1 MIRVIGVG
9 ERYRCDDAVGLVV
22 AERLR
27 ASLHRSRIEV
37 MTASGEGSDLMER
50 WRGVDTAI
58 VVDAVASDE
67 EPTGTIHRWD
77 AHEKPLPARI
87 FPQST
92 HLFSLPQ
99 AVELARVLGELP
111 RRLIVY
117 GIVGADFRMGE
128 GLSASVRVAIDEV
141 VRRIESDTQAFVSAG
156 NSDA

>member
-27 ASLHRSRIEV
+27 ASFDRSTIEV
-37 MTASGEGSDLMER
+37 MTASGEGTDLLER
-50 WRGVDTAI
+50 WRNAADVI
-58 VVDAVASDE
+58 VIDAVASDE
-67 EPTGTIHRWD
+67 EPMGTIYRWEAHD
-77 AHEKPLPARI
+77 APLPAKV

-99 AVELARVLGELP
+99 AVELARVLDELP

-117 GIVGADFRMGE
+117 GIVGEDFRMGE
-128 GLSASVRVAIDEV
+128 GLSATVQGTIDEV
-141 VRRIESDTQAFVSAG
+141 VRRVESDIHELTPAG
-156 NSDA
+156 KPDA

>member
-9 ERYRCDDAVGLVV
+9 ERYRCDDAVGLAV

-27 ASLHRSRIEV
+27 ASLDRSTIEI
-37 MTASGEGSDLMER
+37 MTASGEGTDLMER
-50 WRGVDTAI
+50 WRGIETAI
-58 VVDAVASDE
+58 VVDAVASDD

-87 FPQST
+87 FPPST

-99 AVELARVLGELP
+99 AVELARVLDELP

-117 GIVGADFRMGE
+117 GIVGADFRMGD
-128 GLSASVRVAIDEV
+128 GLSSTVRETIDEV
-141 VRRIESDTQAFVSAG
+141 VRRIESDIHEVIPAG
-156 NSDA
+156 KPDA